1 MAYATYEDV
10 QKGYRQLDTDEQEKA
25 TALLEEAAVM
35 INVYAKAS
43 TTDEIKKVVS
53 CRMVR
58 RALGDDAGMQIPIGA
73 SQGTVSAMGYS
84 QSFTYGNGSSGELY
98 LSKQD
103 RKLLGVSGKVG
114 SHSPLEDLE

>member
-10 QKGYRQLDTDEQEKA
+10 QKGYRQLDTDEREKA

-43 TTDEIKKVVS
+43 ATDEIKKVVS

>member
-10 QKGYRQLDTDEQEKA
+10 QKGYRQLDTDEREKA
-25 TALLEEAAVM
+25 TALLEEAAVI

-43 TTDEIKKVVS
+43 TSDEIKKVVS